1 MRRTSPASWA
11 STRWRSWPAPRSRT
25 PPTSS
30 STSRCPGR
38 SRSSSSLPS
47 RPGPPTSRPRCP
59 RSCAGSPASSPHRP
73 NGRSAATSWTTRRAR
88 RRSRPGKS
96 GSTPP
101 SSPSDPAAPGDP
113 GDGAAGHR
121 AGGPA
126 AVQRARVHPGLA
138 QDGRL
143 DHAQPRRRAV
153 AAVPP
158 LHLGHRRAQRADHRP
173 DAGGVLSRRLRAG
186 AEPVGHDALAPP
198 GAHAGAVLHRRNRAD
213 VRVDARPRQHVHPL
227 AGEAP
232 VRAGRRAHRAR
243 ALFDAD
249 DDPDP
254 GRGHQPHR
262 PDLRARR
269 GQSRRATVAGLLAGD
284 AAAVDARRGV
294 GIARR
299 VRVDVQRAAHAGAAR
314 RRPSEDDRQRREGP
328 GPRRLQ
334 LAGQRSVRG
343 GRPRHHVPAPGRGH
357 ARLHPRGWR
366 RRVIGRVVV
375 GLLVGFM
382 TLPTAV
388 VVVASFNPTAILSF
402 PPEGL
407 SLPIGTAAAL
417 ALVRRPLRA
426 RGFWSAMLLSPL
438 IIPGVAIGLGFLI
451 LAARFGLLAHRA
463 VLIAAHTVLVL
474 PFVIRSVAVSVA
486 NLDPQLERA
495 AASLGARPRRV
506 FRRVTLPLL
515 RPGLFAALL
524 FAVIVSVNE
533 FVVSLFVST
542 RVTEILPVAMFTYVV
557 NYTDPTMAA
566 LSTLFIGATL
576 IAVLLT
582 DRLLGLSRI

>member
-1 MRRTSPASWA
+1 MRRTGPASWA

-73 NGRSAATSWTTRRAR
+73 NGGSAATSWTTRRAR
-88 RRSRPGKS
+88 KRSRPRKS

-138 QDGRL
+138 QDRRL
-143 DHAQPRRRAV
+143 DHAQPRRRAI

-186 AEPVGHDALAPP
+186 AERVGHDALAPP

-213 VRVDARPRQHVHPL
+213 VRVD
-227 AGEAP
+227 
-232 VRAGRRAHRAR
+232 
-243 ALFDAD
+243 
-249 DDPDP
+249 
-254 GRGHQPHR
+254 
-262 PDLRARR
+262 
-269 GQSRRATVAGLLAGD
+269 
-284 AAAVDARRGV
+284 
-294 GIARR
+294 
-299 VRVDVQRAAHAGAAR
+299 
-314 RRPSEDDRQRREGP
+314 
-328 GPRRLQ
+328 
-334 LAGQRSVRG
+334 

-357 ARLHPRGWR
+357 ACSHPRWWR
-366 RRVIGRVVV
+366 GRVIGRVVV

-402 PPEGL
+402 PPERL
-407 SLPIGTAAAL
+407 SPRWYENALTYAQFQRAAVNSVIVTGASALLALPLGTAAAL

-451 LAARFGLLAHRA
+451 LAARFGLLANRA

-515 RPGLFAALL
+515 RPGLFAAVL

-582 DRLLGLSRI
+582 DRLLGLSRILHIGDDR